1 MEMQSVYN
9 KALLGTASDPQH
21 STSAKHG
28 GMCSSLLVFI
38 DDVTTDRSTMNS
50 EVSAGK
56 VICVH
61 LDVYNRSEI

>member
-1 MEMQSVYN
+1 
-9 KALLGTASDPQH
+9 
-21 STSAKHG
+21 
-28 GMCSSLLVFI
+28 MCSSWNRLLVFI

-61 LDVYNRSEI
+61 LDVYNRSEIQQPMTNPHITLVMIVDIKLGLF